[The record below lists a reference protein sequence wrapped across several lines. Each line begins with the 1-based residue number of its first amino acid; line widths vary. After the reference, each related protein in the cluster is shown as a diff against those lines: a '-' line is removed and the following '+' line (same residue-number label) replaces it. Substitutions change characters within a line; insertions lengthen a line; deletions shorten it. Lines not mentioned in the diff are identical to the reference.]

1 MSVLEADRA
10 DAAETA
16 TTGRPRRRLLYAE
29 LRLMAGR
36 TRNLVGLAI
45 LCAIP
50 IVLAI
55 ILAVTRPGGGG
66 DGQGPPFFSVIYG
79 NGLFVVLTTLM
90 MEMAIFLP
98 MAICILAGDAI
109 AGEANG
115 GTLRYLLTAPVG
127 RARLLWVKFVSLVI
141 GAIVGVTAVALTA
154 AIMGLA
160 LFGAGDMVTLSGTS
174 LGFGESLGRVA
185 LVCGYVMLTLVS
197 VAAVALFAS
206 TLTEQPIGAAVGT
219 LMWIILN
226 QILGSLGA
234 LSWLHPYLQTTYWGN
249 WSGILRDP
257 IEWGGLGIGV
267 LSVLAYTVVFGSAAW
282 ARFTTKDITS

>member
-1 MSVLEADRA
+1 MSVLEAA
-10 DAAETA
+10 DTDLQAR
-16 TTGRPRRRLLYAE
+16 GRPRRRLLLAE

-45 LCAIP
+45 LCVVP

-66 DGQGPPFFSVIYG
+66 EQGPPFFSILYG

-90 MEMAIFLP
+90 LEMAIFLP
-98 MAICILAGDAI
+98 MAICILAGDTI

-141 GAIVGVTAVALTA
+141 GAVVGVTAVALTA
-154 AIMGLA
+154 AIMGLS
-160 LFGAGDMVTLSGTS
+160 LFGAGDMLTLSGTS
-174 LGFGESLGRVA
+174 LGFGESAARVA
-185 LVCGYVMLTLVS
+185 LVCGYVMLSLVS

-219 LMWIILN
+219 LIWIILN
-226 QILGSLGA
+226 QILGSLEA
-234 LSWLHPYLQTTYWGN
+234 LSWLHPFLQTTYWAN

-257 IEWGGLGIGV
+257 IEWGGLGVGL
-267 LSVLAYTVVFGSAAW
+267 LSVLAYTAVFGSAAW